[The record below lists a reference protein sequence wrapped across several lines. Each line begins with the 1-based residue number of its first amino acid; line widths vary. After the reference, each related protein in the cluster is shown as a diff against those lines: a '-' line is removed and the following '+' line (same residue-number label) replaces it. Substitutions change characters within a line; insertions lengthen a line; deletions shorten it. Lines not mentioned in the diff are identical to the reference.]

1 MSPLTITKK
10 STPSQMEEA
19 GKHPRVM
26 KSVKKINY
34 SLFLFSPG
42 PRHHDKGFETEY
54 LEIKL
59 ILNVVS

>member
-1 MSPLTITKK
+1 
-10 STPSQMEEA
+10 MEKA
-19 GKHPRVM
+19 GKHPRGM
-26 KSVKKINY
+26 KSAKKINY

-42 PRHHDKGFETEY
+42 PGLHDKGFETKY

>member
-1 MSPLTITKK
+1 
-10 STPSQMEEA
+10 MEEA